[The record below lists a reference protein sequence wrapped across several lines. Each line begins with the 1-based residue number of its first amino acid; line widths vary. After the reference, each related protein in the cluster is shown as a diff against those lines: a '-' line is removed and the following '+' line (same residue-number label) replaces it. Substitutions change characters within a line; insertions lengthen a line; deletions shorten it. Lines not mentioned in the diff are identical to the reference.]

1 MNLAWNCRVC
11 VWVAFSVC
19 CAHAC
24 QATLEWIDQQHLAKT
39 KMGYIFTLK
48 FECHNSYNKLLL
60 FNSESGDITWCN
72 VNKYRMGFLPFFQII
87 KNQKTQAG
95 CYFVKVSFSTL
106 IIFQSCCDFPLIAW
120 FGKSHVT
127 ISLIGRAS
135 LVLKKLG
142 ITGIWIRQNSVD
154 SKTSFEKLNPC
165 SIRS

>member
-72 VNKYRMGFLPFFQII
+72 VNKYRIGFLRFFLITKTFLFWKSP
-87 KNQKTQAG
+87 KNGLKNKKPRRVVILLKFLSQLWLS
-95 CYFVKVSFSTL
+95 FNLVVIFLWSHDLEKVT
-106 IIFQSCCDFPLIAW
+106 
-120 FGKSHVT
+120 
-127 ISLIGRAS
+127 SLS
-135 LVLKKLG
+135 VWLG
-142 ITGIWIRQNSVD
+142 VRPWY
-154 SKTSFEKLNPC
+154 
-165 SIRS
+165 